1 MSSITLRIR
10 HHRNRHGLSQEELAK
25 RLGVS
30 RQALIAIEQ
39 GASRPSLPV
48 VLAIM
53 RVFDLPFHELF
64 EREGIRLHSKV
75 RDELSN
81 SRDMISTDS
90 ETHPIPFNLSETEK
104 EYCLEA
110 DLAGVKE
117 EDVRIDLGFS
127 HVAIYAV
134 RRRMSE
140 GNILAELIPIG
151 SLLRIVALPEP
162 INPDHSEAQ
171 FRDGC
176 LKLILPKNSAPI
188 RTIQFNKKEKNG
200 SK

>member
-1 MSSITLRIR
+1 MSDIVLRIR
-10 HHRNRHGLSQEELAK
+10 HHRTRLGLSQEQLAK
-25 RLGVS
+25 RVGVS

-53 RVFDLPFHELF
+53 HVFDLPFHELF
-64 EREGIRLHSKV
+64 EHDGVKLHSNIHE
-75 RDELSN
+75 ELSN
-81 SRDMISTDS
+81 IRKMISPETD
-90 ETHPIPFNLSETEK
+90 THPILFNLTDTGE

-110 DLAGVKE
+110 DIAGVKE

-134 RRRMSE
+134 RRQTKT
-140 GNILAELIPIG
+140 GNLLVEFIPVG
-151 SLLRIVALPEP
+151 SLLRVITLPEP
-162 INPDHSEAQ
+162 IDPDRSEAQ
-171 FRDGC
+171 FRDGL
-176 LKLILPKNSAPI
+176 LKLVLPKNSSPI